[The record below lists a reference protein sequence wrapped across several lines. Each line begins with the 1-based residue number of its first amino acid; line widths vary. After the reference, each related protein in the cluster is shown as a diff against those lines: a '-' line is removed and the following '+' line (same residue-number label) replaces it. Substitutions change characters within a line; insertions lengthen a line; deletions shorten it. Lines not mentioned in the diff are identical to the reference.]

1 MEIIHLSYPI
11 TKELTHTHVVLALG
25 FFDGVHIGHQKLIKR
40 AQEVAKKK
48 QLPLMVL
55 TFDRHPK
62 EIYLGRTDFE
72 YLDNLSEKA
81 KKMEKLGVDY
91 LAVAPF
97 TEGFS
102 KLSPQEFVDQ
112 VIIKLKADTVVAGF
126 DYTYGPKDIAN
137 MENLPYF
144 AKNRFEIVILPEQTS
159 GGSKIGSTA
168 IRQAIRDGNLEL
180 ATNLLGSHYIM
191 SGIVGH
197 GLRNG
202 HKLGF
207 PTVNL
212 ILNGRKVIPKIGVY
226 ATRTLVHGKWYDSMT
241 SVGYNVTIQASKKI
255 YIESYLFDFNEDI
268 YDEEISIEWYHY
280 TRGEIKFASLDEL
293 KRQLIKDEKE
303 IRNYFDNIKN

>member
-102 KLSPQEFVDQ
+102 KLSPQ
-112 VIIKLKADTVVAGF
+112 
-126 DYTYGPKDIAN
+126 
-137 MENLPYF
+137 
-144 AKNRFEIVILPEQTS
+144 
-159 GGSKIGSTA
+159 
-168 IRQAIRDGNLEL
+168 
-180 ATNLLGSHYIM
+180 
-191 SGIVGH
+191 
-197 GLRNG
+197 
-202 HKLGF
+202 
-207 PTVNL
+207 
-212 ILNGRKVIPKIGVY
+212 
-226 ATRTLVHGKWYDSMT
+226 
-241 SVGYNVTIQASKKI
+241 
-255 YIESYLFDFNEDI
+255 
-268 YDEEISIEWYHY
+268 
-280 TRGEIKFASLDEL
+280 
-293 KRQLIKDEKE
+293 
-303 IRNYFDNIKN
+303 

>member
-11 TKELTHTHVVLALG
+11 KKELTRTHVVLALG

-48 QLPLMVL
+48 SLPLMVL

-72 YLDNLSEKA
+72 YLDNLPEKA
-81 KKMEKLGVDY
+81 EKMEKLGVDY

-112 VIIKLKADTVVAGF
+112 VIIKLKADAVVAGF

-159 GGSKIGSTA
+159 GGCKIGSTA
-168 IRQAIRDGNLEL
+168 IRQAIRNGNLEL

-212 ILNGRKVIPKIGVY
+212 VLNDRKVIPKIGVY

-241 SVGYNVTIQASKKI
+241 SVGYNVTIQTGKKI
-255 YIESYLFDFNEDI
+255 YIEPHLFDFDEDI

-280 TRGEIKFASLDEL
+280 TRGEIKFSSLDEL
-293 KRQLIKDEKE
+293 KEQLIKDEKE
-303 IRNYFDNIKN
+303 IRKYFKNIKN